1 MCPIRPIVLF
11 PADDLTQKRIIGR
24 IGRFSDLEKMAC
36 MLQQPKL
43 TESEKAKLRMN
54 TSKLTKIWQAE
65 LLRIAHER
73 AQAADELEKIQ
84 AKVRQATGEVMKKD
98 LGVDGLG
105 FDFTDL
111 LIGWRGGRPAAIL
124 FLCELMKATVDGL
137 SVDEAEAT
145 CIRLMDCLTVIG
157 ETCMG
162 IAIMIPETSDGTG
175 RANRS

>member
-11 PADDLTQKRIIGR
+11 LADDPTQKRIIGR
-24 IGRFSDLEKMAC
+24 IGRFSGLEKMAC

-43 TESEKAKLRMN
+43 TESEKAKLKMN

-84 AKVRQATGEVMKKD
+84 AKVRQLLNKG
-98 LGVDGLG
+98 LGVDDLG
-105 FDFTDL
+105 YNFTDL

-162 IAIMIPETSDGTG
+162 IAIMIPEASDGTG
-175 RANRS
+175 RASRS

>member
-1 MCPIRPIVLF
+1 
-11 PADDLTQKRIIGR
+11 
-24 IGRFSDLEKMAC
+24 MAC

-43 TESEKAKLRMN
+43 TESEKAKLKMKM
-54 TSKLTKIWQAE
+54 SELTGIWQAE

-73 AQAADELEKIQ
+73 AQAADELESIQ
-84 AKVRQATGEVMKKD
+84 AKVRQLLNKG
-98 LGVDGLG
+98 LGVDDLG
-105 FDFTDL
+105 YNFTDL

-175 RANRS
+175 RASRS

>member
-11 PADDLTQKRIIGR
+11 LADDRDQKRIIGR
-24 IGRFSDLEKMAC
+24 IGHFSDLEKMAC

-43 TESEKAKLRMN
+43 TESEKAKLKMKM
-54 TSKLTKIWQAE
+54 SELTGIWQAE

-73 AQAADELEKIQ
+73 AQAADELESIQ
-84 AKVRQATGEVMKKD
+84 AKVRQLLNKG
-98 LGVDGLG
+98 LGVDDLG
-105 FDFTDL
+105 YNFTDL

-124 FLCELMKATVDGL
+124 FLCELMKATVNGL
-137 SVDEAEAT
+137 TESEAEAT

-175 RANRS
+175 RASHS